1 MTQAQILQS
10 ALLEDFF
17 SRLINLTTNELANEQ
32 YIAEETQDGN
42 RIKAIRKEL
51 NNRMRYA

>member
-17 SRLINLTTNELANEQ
+17 SRLINLTTNELANAQ
-32 YIAEETQDGN
+32 YDAEETQDGN
-42 RIKAIRKEL
+42 RIKEIRKEL

>member
-17 SRLINLTTNELANEQ
+17 SRLINLSANELANEQ

-42 RIKAIRKEL
+42 RIKAIRKEI
-51 NNRMRYA
+51 NYRRMYA

>member
-1 MTQAQILQS
+1 MTAQILQS

>member
-1 MTQAQILQS
+1 MRQAQILQA

-17 SRLINLTTNELANEQ
+17 SRLINLSTNELAHAQ
-32 YIAEETQDGN
+32 HDAEETQDGN
-42 RIKAIRKEL
+42 RIKAIRKEM

>member
-1 MTQAQILQS
+1 MRQAQILQS

>member
-17 SRLINLTTNELANEQ
+17 SRLINLSTNELANEQ

>member
-17 SRLINLTTNELANEQ
+17 SRLINLTTNELANAQ
-32 YIAEETQDGN
+32 YDAEETQDGN
-42 RIKAIRKEL
+42 RIKAIRKEI
-51 NNRMRYA
+51 NYRRMYA

>member
-17 SRLINLTTNELANEQ
+17 SRLINLTTNELAHAQ
-32 YIAEETQDGN
+32 YDAEETQDGN